1 MKGGVQNVI
10 PSYQAFMYP
19 LLKLLGDGKEHS
31 LQEAY
36 EHLARVFKLS
46 EAEKK
51 EKLPSGQLVYKNR
64 ISWARTYLNK
74 AGLIKNVRRGI
85 FAITPKGMEVLRDP
99 KIQNIDTN
107 FLMQFDEFKQFRNK
121 RNSVKEEDSSVEE
134 ELTPLELLEQSYN
147 IIKQQTVN
155 ELLEKV
161 KNCSSEFFEKLV
173 VELIV
178 AMGYGGSIQEAG
190 KAIGKSGD
198 EGIDGVIKEDVL
210 GLDIIY
216 VQAKRWDNP
225 VGRPEIQ
232 KFAGSLEGQR
242 AKKGIFIT
250 TSDFTDGAKEYVSRI
265 EKKIILINGQELAEY
280 MFKFNI
286 GVSKA
291 GEYILKKIDMDY
303 FDESNEI

>member
-1 MKGGVQNVI
+1 
-10 PSYQAFMYP
+10 
-19 LLKLLGDGKEHS
+19 
-31 LQEAY
+31 
-36 EHLARVFKLS
+36 
-46 EAEKK
+46 
-51 EKLPSGQLVYKNR
+51 
-64 ISWARTYLNK
+64 
-74 AGLIKNVRRGI
+74 
-85 FAITPKGMEVLRDP
+85 MEVLGDP

-107 FLMQFDEFKQFRNK
+107 FLMQFDEFQHFKNK
-121 RNSVKEEDSSVEE
+121 RNNFRVEDSNIEE
-134 ELTPLELLEQSYN
+134 QLTPLEQLEQSYN
-147 IIKQQTVN
+147 IIQQQTVN

-161 KNCSSEFFEKLV
+161 KNCSPEFFEKLV

-210 GLDIIY
+210 GLDVIY
-216 VQAKRWDNP
+216 VQAKRWENP
-225 VGRPEIQ
+225 VSRPEIQ

-250 TSDFTDGAKEYVSRI
+250 TSDFTDGAKEYVNRI

-303 FDESNEI
+303 FDESI

>member
-1 MKGGVQNVI
+1 
-10 PSYQAFMYP
+10 MYP
-19 LLKLLGDGKEHS
+19 LLELLGDGKEHS

-36 EHLARVFKLS
+36 EHLAKVFKLS
-46 EAEKK
+46 DGEKK
-51 EKLPSGQLVYKNR
+51 ETLPSGQLVYKNR

-85 FAITPKGMEVLRDP
+85 FVITPKGMEVLGDP

-107 FLMQFDEFKQFRNK
+107 FLMQFDEFQHFKNK
-121 RNSVKEEDSSVEE
+121 RNNFRVEDSNIEE
-134 ELTPLELLEQSYN
+134 QLTPLEQLEQSYN
-147 IIKQQTVN
+147 IIQQQTVN

-161 KNCSSEFFEKLV
+161 KNCSPEFFEKLV

-210 GLDIIY
+210 GLDVIY
-216 VQAKRWDNP
+216 VQAKRWENP
-225 VGRPEIQ
+225 VSRPEIQ

-250 TSDFTDGAKEYVSRI
+250 TSDFTDGAKEYVNRI

-303 FDESNEI
+303 FDESI